1 MTLPPII
8 IGYLSILGF
17 FVTLQYLAFFYG
29 LGQLCLIPLVKR
41 IYHFFKPRTIQNS
54 DSKELPLI
62 EFAEY
67 VNL

>member
-8 IGYLSILGF
+8 IGYLVILGF
-17 FVTLQYLAFFYG
+17 FVTLQYLALLYG
-29 LGQLCLIPLVKR
+29 LGQICLIPLVKKA
-41 IYHFFKPRTIQNS
+41 YYYFNPVKNQKP

-62 EFAEY
+62 EFHDY